1 MTACTFFGHRD
12 CPESIKTGLKR
23 EIERLICN
31 QQVDTF
37 YVGTQGGFDRMAYSA
52 LKELRSKFSNITVY
66 RVLAY
71 MPRNDT
77 VSNDEIQSEDTF
89 LPEGIERVHPRY
101 AIVWRNNWMIDHSE
115 YVIAYLTH
123 PTGGAYQAVE
133 RAKKKGRTVII
144 INEIN

>member
-1 MTACTFFGHRD
+1 MAACTFFGHRD
-12 CPESIKTGLKR
+12 CPESIKVNLKK
-23 EIERLICN
+23 EIERLICD

-37 YVGTQGGFDRMAYSA
+37 YVGTQGSFDRMAYST
-52 LKELRSKFSNITVY
+52 LKELRSKYIHIKVY

-71 MPRNDT
+71 MPQNDA
-77 VSNDEIQSEDTF
+77 VSKDNAEGEDTI

-115 YVIAYLTH
+115 YVIAYITH

-133 RAKKKGRTVII
+133 KAKKKGRTVNI
-144 INEIN
+144 INA